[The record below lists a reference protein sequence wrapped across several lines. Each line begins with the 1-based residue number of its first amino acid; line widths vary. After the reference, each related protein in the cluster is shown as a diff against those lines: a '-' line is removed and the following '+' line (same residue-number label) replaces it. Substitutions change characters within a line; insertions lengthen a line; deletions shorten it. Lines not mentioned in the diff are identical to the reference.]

1 MIGDWADSARSALFA
16 LFRRGLLSL
25 YINASS
31 APPFGGEAAASC
43 PRPCGDGEELAV
55 ACAADI
61 RMGFAGIRR

>member
-1 MIGDWADSARSALFA
+1 LEIGRTRPGLPYLPCSAGGF
-16 LFRRGLLSL
+16 FSL